1 MLNFIKNQNNTF
13 VATVWQE
20 RNTVG
25 NEYYIEFTHEQQQ
38 KVFTSTITDLSD
50 FPYRYSKFTIDLPF
64 EHVGDYEYRIY
75 ENQSKTNLLEVGK
88 MHLSESQAEP
98 KINQVNINDNI
109 INE

>member
-1 MLNFIKNQNNTF
+1 MLNFKKNQDNTF

-25 NEYYIEFTHEQQQ
+25 DDYFIEFTHEQQQ
-38 KVFTSTITDLSD
+38 KVFSEQITDVSD
-50 FPYRYSKFTIDLPF
+50 FPYRYSLFTTTIEF

-75 ENQSKTNLLEVGK
+75 EDASKTNLLEVGK
-88 MHLSESQAEP
+88 MHLTDSEVEP
-98 KINQVNINDNI
+98 KINEVNINDNI